1 MRTESTFSFGAFALD
16 IALAPV
22 VELDAELVAEP
33 DERSTVPVTSTLW
46 PTCGLSFE
54 SSASRRYVLPV
65 DEEAEGVVAP
75 AVPAVVPPV
84 VVAPVVLVPLEAD
97 EPAVDAFVRMNFA
110 SLELVLPVV
119 PVAPEV
125 ALGDSR

>member
-54 SSASRRYVLPV
+54 SSASRR
-65 DEEAEGVVAP
+65 
-75 AVPAVVPPV
+75 
-84 VVAPVVLVPLEAD
+84 
-97 EPAVDAFVRMNFA
+97 
-110 SLELVLPVV
+110 
-119 PVAPEV
+119 
-125 ALGDSR
+125 

>member
-1 MRTESTFSFGAFALD
+1 M
-16 IALAPV
+16 
-22 VELDAELVAEP
+22 
-33 DERSTVPVTSTLW
+33 
-46 PTCGLSFE
+46 
-54 SSASRRYVLPV
+54 LPV
-65 DEEAEGVVAP
+65 DEEAEGVVP
-75 AVPAVVPPV
+75 PVVPAVVPPV
-84 VVAPVVLVPLEAD
+84 VVAPVVLVPLEAE